1 MTRRTPDAIFLLIL
15 LTAALARVYLAAS
28 ASYIHDEENT
38 SIPLAQ
44 QISFA
49 AGSRYL
55 PLRAVNHP
63 ALPAYV
69 VKAGS
74 AIAGTSPLGYRSAH
88 IVLGLCAVLL
98 VYLLARRAYGAVAGR
113 WAAALFAFNEYFL
126 TISARATAHGPYL
139 VFVAAT
145 LYAFSRALLTGR
157 AAFFYAAGAA
167 AALAF
172 YCKEHAVLLLPALGL
187 ALLLPRHR
195 HWLRR
200 PHPYLAGAV
209 FALLIAPDVLWNLRA
224 NPDVD
229 RVTYGNRDAPQAT
242 YANHFKRIGGLGF
255 SPYPLMFYLR
265 QPVMALHERLTG
277 TPLDDNTPEYRSMN
291 PAIGVLLVGAVL
303 VTTFRGAGTEPL
315 RGFLLLAF
323 WCTFG
328 FFLSIRRGDSPG
340 LDPVS
345 WIWVDAT
352 LVPASVMAGARLAE
366 LSGARRLVLWAGAGL
381 AVACAIG
388 SALAG

>member
-1 MTRRTPDAIFLLIL
+1 VTRRGIDGIFLLIL
-15 LTAALARVYLAAS
+15 LAAALARVYLAATT
-28 ASYIHDEENT
+28 SYIHDEENT
-38 SIPLAQ
+38 SIPLSQ

-49 AGSRYL
+49 PGSRYL

-63 ALPAYV
+63 ALPAYF

-74 AIAGTSPLGYRSAH
+74 AVTNTSPLGYRWAH
-88 IVLGLCAVLL
+88 VVLGLCAVLL
-98 VYLLARRAYGAVAGR
+98 VYLLTRQAYGPVAGR
-113 WAAALFAFNEYFL
+113 WAAVLMAFNEYFL

-139 VFVAAT
+139 LFVTAT
-145 LYAFSRALLTGR
+145 LHAFSRALLTGR
-157 AAFFYAAGAA
+157 AVYLYVAGGA

-172 YCKEHAVLLLPALGL
+172 YCKEHAVLLLPALFL
-187 ALLLPRHR
+187 VLLLPRHR
-195 HWLRR
+195 DWLRR
-200 PHPYLAGAV
+200 AHPYAACAL

-229 RVTYGNRDAPQAT
+229 RVTYGNRAAPQAT
-242 YANHFKRIGGLGF
+242 YASHFKRIGGLGL
-255 SPYPLMFYLR
+255 SPYPLMFYAR
-265 QPVMALHERLTG
+265 QPVSALSELLTG
-277 TPLDDNTPEYRSMN
+277 GPLDDNTPEYRSMN
-291 PAIGVLLVGAVL
+291 PALGVLLLGAVL
-303 VTTFRGAGTEPL
+303 LTTLRSAGPDTL

-352 LVPASVMAGARLAE
+352 MVPAAVMAGARMAEASGRGRLA
-366 LSGARRLVLWAGAGL
+366 LWSGAGL
-381 AVACAIG
+381 AAAYSIFV
-388 SALAG
+388 SLAG